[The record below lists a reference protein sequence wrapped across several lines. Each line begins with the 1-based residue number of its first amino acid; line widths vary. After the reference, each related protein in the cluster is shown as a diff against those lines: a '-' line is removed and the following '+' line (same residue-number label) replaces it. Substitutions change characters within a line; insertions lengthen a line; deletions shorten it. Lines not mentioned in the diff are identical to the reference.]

1 MTWTARI
8 ALVLLAVGSAG
19 LGLTIWQPEGRAT
32 RLEDP
37 PLYYLAISSGPGL
50 RLAASASVEPADQA
64 MACERVFNLGR
75 LAIGASCVGP
85 SAKALLER

>member
-1 MTWTARI
+1 MTWTTRI
-8 ALVLLAVGSAG
+8 AIVLLAVGSAG
-19 LGLTIWQPEGRAT
+19 LGMLIWQPEGRAT

-50 RLAASASVEPADQA
+50 KLAAIASDEPAEQA

-75 LAIGASCVGP
+75 LAIGASCAGP
-85 SAKALLER
+85 AGKASLER